1 MVGST
6 LCRFDYIRTLYSG
19 FSFVNYKRLNH
30 LLGMNIFSYKR
41 FHWSFRLTWIVFSL
55 PFGQIKLWL
64 LFPLS
69 SNLRFHSIFKAK
81 NALITV
87 QSASSTITKWFL
99 AGTVG
104 LTGEARCQVK
114 KLRYACTGLCRVRI
128 EAPTPWS
135 CTQRRYS
142 GHLSCRQRN

>member
-30 LLGMNIFSYKR
+30 LLGMNISSYKR
-41 FHWSFRLTWIVFSL
+41 FHWSFRLTWIVYSL

-81 NALITV
+81 KCTV
-87 QSASSTITKWFL
+87 NSTI
-99 AGTVG
+99 
-104 LTGEARCQVK
+104 CQQHNNKMV
-114 KLRYACTGLCRVRI
+114 
-128 EAPTPWS
+128 PSW
-135 CTQRRYS
+135 YS
-142 GHLSCRQRN
+142 GSHWWGTLSSEKTLLCLYWSLQGQNRGPYTMILYTEEVLRTSFM